1 MKIHKLKKRK
11 HKVLLEYLKK
21 NFKSKHVLYVSKKL
35 FDWQYLNKNYYNF
48 YVLESEKIIKAVQ
61 GYIPTSRY
69 DENLENDT
77 IFMSIWSSS
86 EISKGSKLFF
96 YFLNNLKFNLLVG
109 LGSSNES
116 FLFQKMLKFNCGYM
130 KHYFLAGNQ
139 KSKKLISPKNFTNQ
153 KSVKIIKNFK
163 KITNIKQINKIDK
176 NIFTHQYPKKTNKY
190 LINRYLKHPF
200 YSYELYKINNEEETI
215 GIFVFRICHF
225 NKKSAIR
232 IVDFIGKEDN
242 FYYGKSL
249 FSFLLNKYNSEYI
262 DIYSYGIKESNLK
275 KSSLENVE
283 KYKKMKLVIPNYFEP
298 FVKKNIKLAY
308 AFKCS
313 PDIKKEVRFFKGDSD
328 LDRPNI
334 IN

>member
-176 NIFTHQYPKKTNKY
+176 NIFTHQYPRKSKKY

-200 YSYELYKINNEEETI
+200 YNYILYKVTNKNKTV
-215 GIFVFRICHF
+215 GIFVFRICKF
-225 NKKSAIR
+225 NNKSAIR
-232 IVDFIGKEDN
+232 IIDFLGEEDN
-242 FYYGKSL
+242 LIHGRSL
-249 FSFLLNKYNSEYI
+249 FLFLLKKYKSEYI
-262 DIYSYGIKESNLK
+262 DMYSYGIKEDILR
-275 KSSLENVE
+275 KSSLENVN
-283 KYKKMKLVIPNYFEP
+283 KYKRMKLVIPNYFEP
-298 FVKKNIKLAY
+298 FFKKNIKLPY

-313 PDIKKEVRFFKGDSD
+313 PDIKKKVRFFKGDSD